1 MKKHIILVAAG
12 STAFA
17 LNALGATLVV
27 DSPDGVTITTS
38 HLGTDTI
45 ELLKGAGLSAI
56 SISGGAASGNA
67 SHGGNVAS
75 ALLFTQGADY
85 EVDFDNNSN
94 TLHIT
99 GGAFALGA
107 TIDLNYARF
116 DMDRN
121 GVYETVIETNFG
133 PSADPADDVFT
144 RYAYNDDGSA
154 LSVSDA
160 VIAFNN
166 VPEPSS
172 TTLLGLGGLALILRR
187 RK

>member
-1 MKKHIILVAAG
+1 MKKHITLVAVG
-12 STAFA
+12 SAAFA

-27 DSPDGVTITTS
+27 DSPDGVTVTTS
-38 HLGTDTI
+38 HLGIDTI
-45 ELLKGAGLSAI
+45 EILKGAGVSAI

-133 PSADPADDVFT
+133 PTADPSDDVFT

-172 TTLLGLGGLALILRR
+172 TLLILGSFLLLAR
-187 RK
+187 RKR